1 MPHITGT
8 TKILGV
14 IGNPIS
20 HSLSPIIHNAA
31 IEQLGLDYRYL
42 AFPVAPADL
51 AAALAGFAAIGVIGC
66 SVTIPHKQA
75 IMSLLTEITPLAT
88 AVGAVNTVW
97 NTPTGWHGTNTDVA
111 GFVSPLAAMQRDWSQ
126 TTVAILGNGG
136 AARAVVAGC
145 HQLGCGD
152 IHVFGR
158 DAAKLAEFK
167 SSWQNVQLSVAGG
180 DSPSERLRQQPVP
193 VKIETHLWDQLANLI
208 SRDNLLLI
216 NSTPIGMHP
225 QVEDSPISAGIMEKI
240 GADSIAYDL
249 IYTPRPTRFLQLA
262 AAQGVIA
269 IDGTEMLVQ
278 QGAAAFELWFQ
289 QRAPIGIMRE
299 KLMEYLG

>member
-1 MPHITGT
+1 MVITGT

-31 IEQLGLDYRYL
+31 IDHLGLDYRYL
-42 AFPVAPADL
+42 AFPVAPDRL
-51 AAALAGFAAIGVIGC
+51 ATVLAGFAAIGLVGC

-75 IMSLLTEITPLAT
+75 IMPLLAEISPLAQ

-111 GFVSPLAAMQRDWSQ
+111 GFVSPLAAMQRDWSS

-145 HQLGCGD
+145 HQLGCGT

-158 DAAKLAEFK
+158 DAAKLAQFK
-167 SSWQNVQLSVAGG
+167 SSWEDIQLPVIGS
-180 DSPSERLRQQPVP
+180 DILRQVT
-193 VKIETHLWDQLANLI
+193 IEAHLWAELPALI
-208 SRDNLLLI
+208 NKDNLLLV
-216 NSTPIGMHP
+216 NSTPIGMYP
-225 QVEDSPISAGIMEKI
+225 QVDSSPISSQMIQGI
-240 GADSIAYDL
+240 GANSLAYDL
-249 IYTPRPTRFLQLA
+249 IYTPQPTKFLQLA
-262 AAQGVIA
+262 KDAGMMT

-278 QGAAAFELWFQ
+278 QGAAAFELWLKQ
-289 QRAPIGIMRE
+289 SPPIDIMRQT
-299 KLMEYLG
+299 LIQYLNNIQA

>member
-1 MPHITGT
+1 MVITGT

-31 IEQLGLDYRYL
+31 IDHLGLDYRYL
-42 AFPVAPADL
+42 AFPVAPDRL
-51 AAALAGFAAIGVIGC
+51 ATVLAGFAAIGLVGC

-75 IMSLLTEITPLAT
+75 IMPLLAEISPLAQ

-111 GFVSPLAAMQRDWSQ
+111 GFVSPLAAMQRDWSS

-136 AARAVVAGC
+136 AARAVVTGC
-145 HQLGCGD
+145 HQLGCGA

-158 DAAKLAEFK
+158 DAAKLAQFK
-167 SSWQNVQLSVAGG
+167 SSWEDIQLPVTGS
-180 DSPSERLRQQPVP
+180 DILRQVT
-193 VKIETHLWDQLANLI
+193 IEAHLWAELPALI
-208 SRDNLLLI
+208 NKDNLLLV
-216 NSTPIGMHP
+216 NSTPIGMYP
-225 QVEDSPISAGIMEKI
+225 QVDSSPISSQMIQGI
-240 GADSIAYDL
+240 GANSLAYDL
-249 IYTPRPTRFLQLA
+249 IYTPQPTKFLQLA
-262 AAQGVIA
+262 KDAGMMT

-278 QGAAAFELWFQ
+278 QGAAAFELWLKQ
-289 QRAPIGIMRE
+289 SPPIDIMRQT
-299 KLMEYLG
+299 LIQYLNNIQA

>member
-1 MPHITGT
+1 MPQITGT

-14 IGNPIS
+14 IGNPIA

-51 AAALAGFAAIGVIGC
+51 KTALAGFAAIGVIGC

-75 IMSLLTEITPLAT
+75 IMSLLTEITPLAK

-97 NTPTGWHGTNTDVA
+97 STLTGWEGTNTDVA

-145 HQLGCGD
+145 HQLGCGE

-158 DAAKLAEFK
+158 NAAKLAEFK

-180 DSPSERLRQQPVP
+180 DQSVP
-193 VKIETHLWDQLANLI
+193 VKIDIHLWDQLASLI
-208 SRDNLLLI
+208 QRDNLLLV
-216 NSTPIGMHP
+216 NSTPIGMYP
-225 QVEDSPISAGIMEKI
+225 EIDDSPISAEMMAKI
-240 GADSIAYDL
+240 GTNSIAYDL
-249 IYTPRPTRFLQLA
+249 IYTPRPTQFLQLA
-262 AAQGVIA
+262 QAQAVMA

-289 QRAPIGIMRE
+289 QPAPIEIMRE
-299 KLMEYLG
+299 KLVRSLSTNLAV

>member
-8 TKILGV
+8 TRILGV
-14 IGNPIS
+14 IGNPIA

-42 AFPVAPADL
+42 AFPVAAADL
-51 AAALAGFAAIGVIGC
+51 ATALAGFAAIGVIGC

-75 IMSLLTEITPLAT
+75 IVPLLTAITPLAR

-97 NTPTGWHGTNTDVA
+97 NIPTGWHGTNTDVA
-111 GFVSPLAAMQRDWSQ
+111 GFISPLAAMQRDWSQ

-145 HQLGCGD
+145 HQLGCGE

-158 DAAKLAEFK
+158 SEQKLAEFK
-167 SSWQNVQLSVAGG
+167 SSWQDIQLPIASGDRSVA
-180 DSPSERLRQQPVP
+180 
-193 VKIETHLWDQLANLI
+193 VKIDTHLWDELATLI
-208 SRDNLLLI
+208 KRENLLLI

-225 QVEDSPISAGIMEKI
+225 QIDDSPISADLMLKI
-240 GADSIAYDL
+240 GPNSIAYDL
-249 IYTPRPTRFLQLA
+249 IYTPRPTNFLQLA
-262 AAQGVIA
+262 AARSIGT
-269 IDGTEMLVQ
+269 IDGTEMLIQ

-289 QRAPIGIMRE
+289 QPAPIEIMRE
-299 KLMEYLG
+299 KLLQYLG